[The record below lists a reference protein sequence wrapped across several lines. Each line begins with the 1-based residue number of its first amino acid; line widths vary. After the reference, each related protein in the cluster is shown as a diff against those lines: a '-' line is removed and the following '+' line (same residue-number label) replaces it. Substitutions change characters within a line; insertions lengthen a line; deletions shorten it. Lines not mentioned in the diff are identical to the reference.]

1 MASFSPAE
9 KRFIGGMGLILSMRT
24 LGFSL
29 IVPVFSLYSTAIP
42 GATEML
48 AGLAVGIFGFTQTVF
63 QVPMGRLSDVWGR
76 KQTAILGLAVYCA
89 GTVLCGLS
97 QNIYHL
103 VAARF
108 LAGAGAVSGVTMA
121 WLTDGIGADKR
132 NHALSIVGVSIGL
145 SVILGFMISPLVAGH
160 IGIPFLFF
168 MSAALILGLVVYI
181 AVFLENSTVLE
192 AVEEDLTGRWVL
204 SLLKNTDLLRLN
216 LVGFIGNLCL
226 VCVFFIMP
234 ILITREMPVAGMWKI
249 FVTVALAGTASM
261 FYFSRKADKKGTV
274 KIASLGI
281 LLGVAGAIIPVFFDG
296 MVPLCVSFLVFYSG
310 YCVLQPVIPAAV
322 SRYPDAGVRGMAL
335 GLLNSFQFTGSGL
348 GGLLGGFMLRYD
360 HRALFGILAL
370 FMLAGMIAVLGFRE
384 FNRKD

>member
-1 MASFSPAE
+1 MASFSSTE
-9 KRFIGGMGLILSMRT
+9 KRFIGGMGLILAMRT

-29 IVPVFSLYSTAIP
+29 IIPVFSLYSTGIP

-76 KQTAILGLAVYCA
+76 KQATILGLAVYCA

-121 WLTDGIGADKR
+121 WLTDGIGAEKR
-132 NHALSIVGVSIGL
+132 NTALSIVGVSIGL
-145 SVILGFMISPLVAGH
+145 SVILGFMASPLVAGH
-160 IGIPFLFF
+160 MGIQYLFF
-168 MSAALILGLVVYI
+168 MSGALILGLVIYI

-192 AVEEDLTGRWVL
+192 VVEEDLTGTGIIPLVK
-204 SLLKNTDLLRLN
+204 SPDLLRLN
-216 LVGFIGNLCL
+216 LVGFISNLCL

-249 FVTVALAGTASM
+249 FIAVALAGTASM

-274 KIASLGI
+274 KITSLGI
-281 LLGVAGAIIPVFFDG
+281 LLGIIGVMIPVFFSG
-296 MVPLCVSFLVFYSG
+296 MFPLCISFLLLHTATGNTRRSFA
-310 YCVLQPVIPAAV
+310 L
-322 SRYPDAGVRGMAL
+322 SRRW
-335 GLLNSFQFTGSGL
+335 FQGSGT
-348 GGLLGGFMLRYD
+348 GAPQFVPVHGIGTWRIVWRVHAALRPP
-360 HRALFGILAL
+360 
-370 FMLAGMIAVLGFRE
+370 
-384 FNRKD
+384 